1 MPINNKIAIVGAF
14 SRYNYGDILMPI
26 VVREMLGRRNG
37 HLALEFYSYRNSD
50 LSEIGGIPSK
60 SLSNLYI
67 DLAKGKFDWIVV
79 AGGQVLGQEHR
90 RMLPLELKTKGAT
103 KSLITQTGFKAFGKI
118 APGLINTICRRVAGI
133 QATFPWIIEGE
144 ESAARTIYNTVGGNY
159 GYSNSLNRRASRL
172 LALSPYFT
180 VRSRSDFEIWKDTG
194 VECKLVPDSVACISH
209 VFRAGNLSNLVRKE
223 IRSQISSIGDYFI
236 FQISRENAFRR
247 EAEIAQYIQKSVTA
261 TGLQCLLVPMGYAA
275 GHEDDTALRNIAK
288 YCDHRVHLLDNASV
302 HEITYAISRADAYLG
317 TSLHGAIVSSS
328 YGVPHTTICAPN
340 KKTQE
345 YLESWKSTRLFSTN
359 LNDLPSAAK
368 YLVNDNENRKY
379 TEIRSIEIINQ
390 VEQHFDLMAK
400 IITSD
405 H

>member
-1 MPINNKIAIVGAF
+1 
-14 SRYNYGDILMPI
+14 MPI

-37 HLALEFYSYRNSD
+37 HLAFDFYSYRNSD

-60 SLSNLYI
+60 SLSDLYN
-67 DLAKGKFDWIVV
+67 DLAKGKFDWVVV

-90 RMLPLELKTKGAT
+90 RMLPLELKTKSAT
-103 KSLITQTGFKAFGKI
+103 KSFITQIGFKAFGKI
-118 APGLINTICRRVAGI
+118 APGLLNRICRGAVGI
-133 QATFPWIIEGE
+133 QATFPWIIEGD

-159 GYSNSLNRRASRL
+159 RYSNSLNRQASRL

-180 VRSRSDFEIWKDTG
+180 TRSRSDFEIWKDAG
-194 VECKLVPDSVACISH
+194 VGCKLVPDSVACISRI
-209 VFRAGNLSNLVRKE
+209 FEAEILSNLVREQTK
-223 IRSQISSIGDYFI
+223 SNISSLGDYFI

-247 EAEIAQYIQKSVTA
+247 EAEIAQYIQSSVAA
-261 TGLQCLLVPMGYAA
+261 TGLQCMLVPMGYAA

-288 YCDHRVHLLDNASV
+288 RCDQRVYLLDNASV

-328 YGVPHTTICAPN
+328 YGVPHTTICVPN

-359 LNDLPSAAK
+359 LSDLASAAK
-368 YLVNDNENRKY
+368 YLINDNENRRY
-379 TEIRSIEIINQ
+379 TAVKSIEIINR
-390 VEQHFDLMAK
+390 VEEHFDLMAK
-400 IITSD
+400 MITEACEAA
-405 H
+405 